1 MAPRKAKTIE
11 PEPVGI
17 EGEQARVEETRLVE
31 RGEPSA
37 TTNKLDLILTQLAG
51 VSHTITHM
59 DNRLNA
65 LEQRKDPPQSHTSSY
80 YRRNAPI
87 GTVSESFLGD
97 ARRAS
102 LGGLGVVPPR
112 ATPDSPHAPIR
123 PHNTRRIFHPQPT
136 NETHGEPTHVGE
148 RARREGERLTPEEI
162 RRAFQEIRQNHER
175 QHQHEPYQH
184 PGNHLRRHDNRS
196 NHSMT
201 LGDYEEDLDREIEEI
216 NGQRRGQHPAVEG
229 KVTPQASFS
238 VMVGNGEKM
247 TCSAVCKNVCLEM
260 QKAPFDMDLY
270 LLPIGG
276 VDVVLGIQWMKPLK
290 KTLYDWEN
298 MTFSFPKEGGGE
310 IILEAIN
317 PSVDP
322 KSALKALIGNQPAY
336 WLVGADAGALQN
348 PSEVKSSTTKVESN
362 KAPHQA
368 SVEKLRE
375 VKEFVHIEDPSTPCL
390 EEEDPNLPCSDD
402 EDLGAPS
409 LGVED
414 PIYTGSVEEG
424 LVTLDLGI
432 GGLGLKRSDPVMDQ
446 G

>member
-17 EGEQARVEETRLVE
+17 EGEQARVEETRLME

-65 LEQRKDPPQSHTSSY
+65 LEQRKDPPRSHTSSY

-87 GTVSESFLGD
+87 GMVSEAFLGD

-102 LGGLGVVPPR
+102 LGGLGVVGKINNQKVVVLLDSG
-112 ATPDSPHAPIR
+112 AT
-123 PHNTRRIFHPQPT
+123 HNFLHS
-136 NETHGEPTHVGE
+136 
-148 RARREGERLTPEEI
+148 RL
-162 RRAFQEIRQNHER
+162 A
-175 QHQHEPYQH
+175 
-184 PGNHLRRHDNRS
+184 HL
-196 NHSMT
+196 
-201 LGDYEEDLDREIEEI
+201 
-216 NGQRRGQHPAVEG
+216 VEG
-229 KVTPQASFS
+229 KVIPQASFS

-260 QKAPFDMDLY
+260 QKTPFDMDLY

-322 KSALKALIGNQPAY
+322 KPALKALIGNQPAY
-336 WLVGADAGALQN
+336 WLVSMVGAASG
-348 PSEVKSSTTKVESN
+348 VE
-362 KAPHQA
+362 
-368 SVEKLRE
+368 EDLRE
-375 VKEFVHIEDPSTPCL
+375 ANEASRVEDLDTTRLEIEGPSAPCL
-390 EEEDPNLPCSDD
+390 EKEDPNSPSSDE
-402 EDLGAPS
+402 EDLGAM
-409 LGVED
+409 D
-414 PIYTGSVEEG
+414 
-424 LVTLDLGI
+424 LDD
-432 GGLGLKRSDPVMDQ
+432 GGLGLERNVPKPVPDDSLGVSGRAISCWKALGVRYVVVNFQIDRRCARQSNPPRKSAALATAAQAQPPQ
-446 G
+446 GDRGSFDRITFVCNFCPPEVLIVGFHGAGPEFRLKFRAVPACSGQIRVLGN